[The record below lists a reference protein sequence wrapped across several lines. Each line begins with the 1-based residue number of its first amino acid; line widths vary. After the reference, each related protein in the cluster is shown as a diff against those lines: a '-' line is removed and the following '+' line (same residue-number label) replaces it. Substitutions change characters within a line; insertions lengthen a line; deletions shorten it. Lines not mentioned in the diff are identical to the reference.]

1 MTEQSQ
7 MHENVRSDGS
17 SHGAVD
23 GLHGALSEAMAVLRP
38 RSHHDLVFWIGIA
51 LSLFASLP
59 AFVAWAP
66 QMTDYPSHLAG
77 YKVML
82 DHGGNPFLTWY
93 FLFHWEWTGN
103 LGVELLMVP
112 LASVFGVEMAGRII
126 VAVIPALTGLGIVS
140 VSWELRKRVGIGP
153 ILALVT
159 IWSPSL
165 LMGFLNY
172 SLALALA
179 LFTFALWVRMEG
191 SPWRRLVMIPFGFMV
206 WLCHVSGWGILGVL
220 VFGYEWSRRRSW
232 RDWRPFLAPWP
243 LIFPLLPMLAGMG
256 SNSQISYG
264 RWGVLEYKWGILYR
278 ALRSYNYLFD
288 ISTLIAVLLVVL
300 AALVVKRID
309 GRLGWAA
316 LIIYGLT
323 LAVPRQIF
331 GGDYADYRL
340 STAALMILLMAVDFR
355 SKVPTWLLVTASLLF
370 VSRTTLTSV
379 VWYRDAQTA
388 RELIKALEYVPEG
401 AKVATAVAIPRVQW
415 FFGPFEHFGGYAVV
429 RRSAMENSNFALPDV
444 HMLSMRE
451 RGYRFDDPT
460 QRILY
465 SSNQRIDLR
474 KFRPA
479 FHADYLWYIGKA
491 QPVALP
497 DGAHIV
503 YETENSFLA
512 RMPYAV
518 DLANPADGS

>member
-1 MTEQSQ
+1 MDDSTQAE
-7 MHENVRSDGS
+7 
-17 SHGAVD
+17 
-23 GLHGALSEAMAVLRP
+23 ALPEEAANANREGP
-38 RSHHDLVFWIGIA
+38 RASRDLVFWIGIA
-51 LSLFASLP
+51 LSLFAALP
-59 AFVAWAP
+59 GLVAWAP

-82 DHGGNPFLTWY
+82 DHGHDPFLTWY

-112 LASVFGVEMAGRII
+112 LAPLFGLEMAGRII
-126 VAVIPALTGLGIVS
+126 VILIPALTGLGIVS
-140 VSWELRKRVGIGP
+140 VSWALRKRVGLGP
-153 ILALVT
+153 ILAMVT

-172 SLALALA
+172 SLSLAIA
-179 LFTFALWVRMEG
+179 LFTFALWVQMQG
-191 SPWRRLVMIPFGFMV
+191 SPWRRVVMIPLGFVV
-206 WLCHVSGWGILGVL
+206 WLCHVSGWGILGVM
-220 VFGYEWSRRRSW
+220 VFGYEWSRRSNW

-256 SNSQISYG
+256 ANSKVTYG
-264 RWGVLEYKWGILYR
+264 RWGVLEYKWGILYK
-278 ALRSYNYLFD
+278 ALRSYDYIFD
-288 ISTLIAVLLVVL
+288 IGTLIAVLLVAL
-300 AALVVKRID
+300 AALAVRRID
-309 GRLGWAA
+309 ARLGWAA
-316 LIIYGLT
+316 LIMFGLT
-323 LAVPRQIF
+323 MAVPRQIF

-355 SKVPTWLLVTASLLF
+355 SRVPVWLLAASSLLF

-388 RELIKALEYVPEG
+388 RQLIKALEYVPEG
-401 AKVATAVAIPRVQW
+401 AKVATAVAIPIRQW
-415 FFGPFEHFGGYAVV
+415 FFGPFEHFGSYAVV
-429 RRSAMENSNFALPDV
+429 RRGAMENSNFALPDV

-451 RGYRFDDPT
+451 QDYSFADPS

-465 SSNQRIDLR
+465 ASYQRIDLR

-479 FHADYLWYIGKA
+479 LHADYLWYIGNS

-503 YETENSFLA
+503 YETDNSFLA
-512 RMPYAV
+512 RMPDAV
-518 DLANPADGS
+518 DLANPANGS

>member
-1 MTEQSQ
+1 MDESVGTAGAATGGEHSPV
-7 MHENVRSDGS
+7 EGS
-17 SHGAVD
+17 SPGVVTPGA
-23 GLHGALSEAMAVLRP
+23 P
-38 RSHHDLVFWIGIA
+38 RARTDRVFWIGIL
-51 LSLFASLP
+51 LSLFAALP
-59 AFVAWAP
+59 ALVAWAP

-77 YKVML
+77 YKVMMA
-82 DHGGNPFLTWY
+82 HGRDPFLTLY
-93 FLFHWEWTGN
+93 FLFRWEWTGN

-112 LASVFGVEMAGRII
+112 MAPIFGVEMAGRII
-126 VAVIPALTGLGIVS
+126 VALIPALTGLGIVA
-140 VSWELRKRVGIGP
+140 VSWALRRRVGIGP

-165 LMGFLNY
+165 LMGFLNFSL
-172 SLALALA
+172 SLALALFA
-179 LFTFALWVRMEG
+179 FALWVRMEG
-191 SPWRRLVMIPFGFMV
+191 SHWRRLVMIPVGFVV
-206 WLCHVSGWGILGVL
+206 WLCHVSGWGILGVM
-220 VFGYEWSRRRSW
+220 VFGYEWTRRSSW

-256 SNSQISYG
+256 ANSQVSYG
-264 RWGVLEYKWGILYR
+264 RWGVLEYKWAILYR
-278 ALRSYNYLFD
+278 ALRSYDYLFD
-288 ISTLIAVLLVVL
+288 VSTLVVVLLVAFV
-300 AALVVKRID
+300 ALVVKRID

-316 LIIYGLT
+316 LLMFFLT

-340 STAALMILLMAVDFR
+340 STTALMLLLMAVDFR
-355 SKVPTWLLVTASLLF
+355 SKVPLWLLVGGSLLF

-388 RELIKALEYVPEG
+388 RELIRALDYVPEG
-401 AKVATAVAIPRVQW
+401 ARVATAVGIPTRQW
-415 FFGPFEHFGGYAVV
+415 FFGPFEHFGSYAVV
-429 RRSAMENSNFALPDV
+429 RRDAMENSNFALPDV

-451 RGYRFDDPT
+451 QRYSFADPS

-465 SSNQRIDLR
+465 SPNQRIDLR

-479 FHADYLWYIGKA
+479 FHADYLWYIGTS

-503 YETENSFLA
+503 YETSNSFLA
-512 RMPYAV
+512 RMPDAV

>member
-1 MTEQSQ
+1 MTDKSQ
-7 MHENVRSDGS
+7 MDVSPEPEPVMPASDAGDAPVS
-17 SHGAVD
+17 VQEGA
-23 GLHGALSEAMAVLRP
+23 P
-38 RSHHDLVFWIGIA
+38 RARYDLVFWIGIA
-51 LSLFASLP
+51 LALFAAMP
-59 AFVAWAP
+59 ALVAWAP

-77 YKVML
+77 YKIML
-82 DHGGNPFLTWY
+82 EHGGNPFLTWY

-112 LASVFGVEMAGRII
+112 LAPLFGVELAGRIL
-126 VAVIPALTGLGIVS
+126 VAAIPALTGLGIVA
-140 VSWELRKRVGIGP
+140 VSWVLRRRVGIGP
-153 ILALVT
+153 ILAMVT

-172 SLALALA
+172 SLSLALA
-179 LFTFALWVRMEG
+179 LFTFALWVKMEG
-191 SPWRRLVMIPFGFMV
+191 SVWRRVVMIPLGFVV
-206 WLCHVSGWGILGVL
+206 WLSHVSGWGILGVM
-220 VFGYEWSRRRSW
+220 VFGYEWTRRASW

-256 SNSQISYG
+256 ANSKVSYG
-264 RWGVLEYKWGILYR
+264 RWGVLEYKWGILYK
-278 ALRSYNYLFD
+278 ALRSYDYVFD
-288 ISTLIAVLLVVL
+288 IATLVAVLLVAL

-316 LIIYGLT
+316 LIMFGLT
-323 LAVPRQIF
+323 MAVPRQIF

-355 SKVPTWLLVTASLLF
+355 AKAPVWLLAACSLLF
-370 VSRTTLTSV
+370 VARTGLTSV

-388 RELIKALEYVPEG
+388 RSLIKALDYVPEG
-401 AKVATAVAIPRVQW
+401 ARVATAVAIPRSQW
-415 FFGPFEHFGGYAVV
+415 FFGPFEHFGSYAVV

-451 RGYRFDDPT
+451 EGYNFADPSH
-460 QRILY
+460 RILY
-465 SSNQRIDLR
+465 SSYQRIDLR

-479 FHADYLWYIGKA
+479 NHADYLWYIGNS

-512 RMPYAV
+512 RLPDAV
-518 DLANPADGS
+518 DLANPANGS